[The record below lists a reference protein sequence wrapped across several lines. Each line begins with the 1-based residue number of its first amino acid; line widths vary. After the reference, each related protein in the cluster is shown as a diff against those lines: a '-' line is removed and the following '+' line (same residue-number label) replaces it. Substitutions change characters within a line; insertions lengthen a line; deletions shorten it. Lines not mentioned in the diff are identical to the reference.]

1 MRQLIISFITLLTL
15 PCFQAVTFAQ
25 APAAQRGRAEAGE
38 LRAQRTLERVGEYLG
53 IGIANV
59 ITGLGVT
66 RVIVSGRLVYG
77 WKFLRAPLHAAV
89 AQSMA
94 GRLSGWSVE
103 PGEATGAGL
112 GGALE
117 VAAEGFITSGL
128 V

>member
-1 MRQLIISFITLLTL
+1 MAYKA
-15 PCFQAVTFAQ
+15 AVRVW
-25 APAAQRGRAEAGE
+25 RGDGDGGAE
-38 LRAQRTLERVGEYLG
+38 RH
-53 IGIANV
+53 
-59 ITGLGVT
+59 GLGVA

-77 WKFLRAPLHAAV
+77 WKFMREQIHNAV

-117 VAAEGFITSGL
+117 VAAEGFLTAGL

>member
-1 MRQLIISFITLLTL
+1 V
-15 PCFQAVTFAQ
+15 A
-25 APAAQRGRAEAGE
+25 RAEGGE

-53 IGIANV
+53 IGIGNV
-59 ITGLGVT
+59 IMGLGVA

-77 WKFLRAPLHAAV
+77 WKFMREQIHNAV

-94 GRLSGWSVE
+94 GRLQGWSVE

>member
-1 MRQLIISFITLLTL
+1 MREQI
-15 PCFQAVTFAQ
+15 
-25 APAAQRGRAEAGE
+25 
-38 LRAQRTLERVGEYLG
+38 
-53 IGIANV
+53 NN
-59 ITGLGVT
+59 
-66 RVIVSGRLVYG
+66 
-77 WKFLRAPLHAAV
+77 AV

-94 GRLSGWSVE
+94 GRLHGWSVE